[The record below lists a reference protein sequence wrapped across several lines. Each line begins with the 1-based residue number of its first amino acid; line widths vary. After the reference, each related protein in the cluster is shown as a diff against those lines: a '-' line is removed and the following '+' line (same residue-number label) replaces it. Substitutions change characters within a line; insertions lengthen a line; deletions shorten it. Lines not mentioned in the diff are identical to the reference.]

1 MLVPGSRT
9 DRSRALGALTLVLA
23 AFALWASAA
32 TGSTYAIVA
41 STNVQTTTLA
51 NDVLPDLGSYTDLGP
66 VAAGQRLQV
75 DIRGSVGCRRVVDE
89 RGVRNEGGVNERC
102 VFDRRRFGSV
112 ERILHW
118 SAVGAGIDEGGV

>member
-51 NDVLPDLGSYTDLGP
+51 NDVLPDLGSYTELQLRSIGAAAVFRKPFRLAEVARVLGELANKAEATP
-66 VAAGQRLQV
+66 A
-75 DIRGSVGCRRVVDE
+75 
-89 RGVRNEGGVNERC
+89 
-102 VFDRRRFGSV
+102 
-112 ERILHW
+112 
-118 SAVGAGIDEGGV
+118 